1 MSVINNS
8 LEVYLRPLPALSERF
23 ESSSSSSS
31 PSTSP
36 KTSINDRHHLG
47 VKTASVTATRNK
59 DRYISASWYL
69 NKNRTTMP
77 RILQPLEQYR
87 ARISSCTSHIVAFN
101 PREETE
107 TVAACNK
114 EQSKWSCSRN
124 ELNYRLAKA
133 LRNRRNT
140 SAVKTDL

>member
-8 LEVYLRPLPALSERF
+8 LEVYLRPLPALSEQF
-23 ESSSSSSS
+23 ESSSSSTSS
-31 PSTSP
+31 TP

-87 ARISSCTSHIVAFN
+87 ARISSCTSNIVAFK
-101 PREETE
+101 PREESE
-107 TVAACNK
+107 TTACNK

-140 SAVKTDL
+140 SAVKNNF

>member
-23 ESSSSSSS
+23 ESSSSSS

-47 VKTASVTATRNK
+47 VKTAAVATRNK

-101 PREETE
+101 PREESE
-107 TVAACNK
+107 TVTACNK

-140 SAVKTDL
+140 SAVKNDF